1 MAEPTTARPGIDPT
15 MQALLEAF
23 PFKFTAD
30 DGVEVARERMRQ
42 LKTPPGA
49 LPDMRIEERT
59 IDYRDITGIPV
70 RTYWPPLGQH
80 DNLPVVVFYH
90 GGGSALGDLDTHDPV
105 ARAVGADASWCP
117 WTTGWRPSIRTR
129 RASTTRGR
137 RAAAGL
143 PTAVVPVDDRRDDA
157 AVDDR
162 KHRRADPG

>member
-30 DGVEVARERMRQ
+30 DDVEVARERMRQ

-105 ARAVGADASWCP
+105 ARAVGAEAIVVSVDYRLAPEHPYPQGIDDSWAAGRRWSSNCR
-117 WTTGWRPSIRTR
+117 GTR
-129 RASTTRGR
+129 RRPAR
-137 RAAAGL
+137 
-143 PTAVVPVDDRRDDA
+143 
-157 AVDDR
+157 
-162 KHRRADPG
+162 